1 MREFLAE
8 VHHRAWIAT
17 GMAGALAAAC
27 ASAHL
32 ALPAALAAM
41 TAGAIM
47 IWISEEETRLLAAMV
62 ADEAFPATPGD
73 AAVSAPVPAP
83 APAPAPAPIPA
94 AVRVRVRDWTS
105 PFPAPRPA
113 RRQRRQGRRVHR
125 QLVAAATLSD

>member
-17 GMAGALAAAC
+17 GLAGALAAAC

-62 ADEAFPATPGD
+62 ADEAFPAAPGD
-73 AAVSAPVPAP
+73 AAVSAP

-113 RRQRRQGRRVHR
+113 RRQRPQGRRVHR
-125 QLVAAATLSD
+125 QLVAAATLPD

>member
-17 GMAGALAAAC
+17 GLAGALAAAC

-32 ALPAALAAM
+32 ALPTVLAAM

-62 ADEAFPATPGD
+62 PGEAPATAPGD
-73 AAVSAPVPAP
+73 AAVSAPVPARD
-83 APAPAPAPIPA
+83 PA
-94 AVRVRVRDWTS
+94 AVRVQVRDWTS
-105 PFPAPRPA
+105 PFPAPRLA
-113 RRQRRQGRRVHR
+113 RRQRPRGRRVHR

>member
-17 GMAGALAAAC
+17 GLAGALAAAC

-62 ADEAFPATPGD
+62 ADEAFPAAPGD
-73 AAVSAPVPAP
+73 AAVSAPV
-83 APAPAPAPIPA
+83 PAPAPAPIPA

-113 RRQRRQGRRVHR
+113 RRQRPQGRRVHR

>member
-17 GMAGALAAAC
+17 GLAGALAAAC

-62 ADEAFPATPGD
+62 ADEAFPAAPGD
-73 AAVSAPVPAP
+73 AAVSAPV
-83 APAPAPAPIPA
+83 PAPAPAPIPA

-113 RRQRRQGRRVHR
+113 RRQRPQGRRVHR
-125 QLVAAATLSD
+125 QLVAAATLPD